1 MNLAED
7 TNFMLQQS
15 ALYFNF
21 DEVANSYDSWYAD
34 RRGAM
39 YDRLEKKLIAN
50 FLATETEGKRLLE
63 NRLWNRSLE

>member
-15 ALYFNF
+15 ASYFNF

-50 FLATETEGKRLLE
+50 FLPSET
-63 NRLWNRSLE
+63 